1 MQRHRLPGGKHQAL
15 ELQGH
20 LQEHLQGH
28 LQGPC
33 RDNDRTAGT
42 MLQITTSHQ
51 ISMIHEKYLQQNDR
65 AQGYRLAITGRCV
78 SQEQDL
84 STW

>member
-15 ELQGH
+15 ELQG
-20 LQEHLQGH
+20 QCYKSQ
-28 LQGPC
+28 
-33 RDNDRTAGT
+33 
-42 MLQITTSHQ
+42 SHQ
-51 ISMIHEKYLQQNDR
+51 KPRHEKYLHQNDR

-78 SQEQDL
+78 GQESRRQDL